1 MARFP
6 DVIAAGAKFTVGNR
20 VAVYPMPSG
29 HEDRVIDVARRK
41 VRCDLSTGMRTR
53 ADVDQVLE
61 WHAAHEGRAYV
72 FRVKDYSDFRLD
84 PTHVIM
90 TGTESGS
97 PATPDEQTVQVQK
110 PYTANSRTYL
120 RSLYALV
127 AGTIQIQENGSDVA
141 GNTGY
146 TIDYD
151 TGEVTGSPAAGVNV
165 TIKEGGEFDVVMRF
179 EDDELDLGVEYADDD
194 DDPDEHIVQ
203 ISSIRLVEVFEALS

>member
-61 WHAAHEGRAYV
+61 WHGAHQGRAYA
-72 FRVKDYSDFRLD
+72 FRVKDYSDFLLSSSD
-84 PTHVIM
+84 VIG

-97 PATPDEQTVQVQK
+97 PATPDEQTFQALRVYSANGHTFTRQV
-110 PYTANSRTYL
+110 
-120 RSLYALV
+120 YALV
-127 AGTIQIQENGSDVA
+127 SGTVQVYEDGSPVA

-146 TIDYD
+146 TIDHD
-151 TGEVTGSPAAGVNV
+151 AGTVTGSPAAGVEV
-165 TIKEGGEFDVVMRF
+165 TLSGEFDVVMRF
-179 EDDELDLGVEYADDD
+179 EDDELDFDVEYADDN
-194 DDPDEHIVQ
+194 DDPDDHIEQ
-203 ISSIRLVEVFEALS
+203 ISSIRLVEVFEVLS